1 MKYFVIAFLCL
12 LVSCS
17 GPKVEPEVDSGK
29 SLFQILAEVSCP
41 NASDF
46 RVEHISSSESE
57 ALAGA
62 RSNMALEHF
71 SKKLESEIQINAQ
84 NINQVATSS
93 TKMNIGQE
101 ATMINPQDAKLHYST
116 RHGTQ
121 VGVVVCMSRAD
132 AAKGFIERQRPVA
145 SSLEFAA
152 NAILETKHPKLKSEA
167 WQRAKPL
174 WDEFTKNQAMI
185 EGLDKAAAA
194 VFEPLKAMYA
204 KAKEDYL
211 GYCQTAKLYWN
222 PEHNDFYSE
231 KAFAKLSK
239 SSKLEKASCR
249 GNGVSLVYRNSGH
262 KCEQA
267 GIFKCYHKPSLLVAS
282 CYGEEYRILES
293 PNVEVFQKRE
303 DVALEKLR
311 EKLEYESFWSDWE
324 KEIKQWSPQCE

>member
-1 MKYFVIAFLCL
+1 MVIDKYFVLAV
-12 LVSCS
+12 LVFAGCVAPPASVSVSKALETVQCPS
-17 GPKVEPEVDSGK
+17 GDYRGQSVKSG
-29 SLFQILAEVSCP
+29 E
-41 NASDF
+41 
-46 RVEHISSSESE
+46 EE
-57 ALAGA
+57 ALAVA
-62 RSNMALEHF
+62 RTLISEQIQSSIKSSQMFTERQIGNELSSEFVAKAVTETALD
-71 SKKLESEIQINAQ
+71 NAHDMRVMHVER
-84 NINQVATSS
+84 NRT
-93 TKMNIGQE
+93 GE
-101 ATMINPQDAKLHYST
+101 
-116 RHGTQ
+116 
-121 VGVVVCMSRAD
+121 VGVVLCMSRAD
-132 AAKGFIERQRPVA
+132 AAKGFIERQRHVA

-174 WDEFTKNQAMI
+174 WNEFMRLQVMI
-185 EGLDKAAAA
+185 EGLDKAAA
-194 VFEPLKAMYA
+194 VFEPVKAMYA

-222 PEHNDFYSE
+222 PEHDDFYSE

-239 SSKLEKASCR
+239 SSKLEKASCK

-262 KCEQA
+262 RCEQA

-282 CYGEEYRILES
+282 CYGEEYGILES